1 MTPDRSRAARQ
12 RQIAQQ
18 LWLDYLQAGDFF
30 QFDRWLATAFKQHS
44 RFGKRDRALYRE
56 WLFAALRFGEL
67 AAQILA
73 AGSAPVLTSIAATA
87 QTGLRADQWRQLDQD
102 AFFALVEAR
111 YHLETPETQALLPQP
126 EMLSDALAASLT
138 AVRLAT
144 EQGSLPALLLWHGI
158 PQDYL
163 PLLQARAEASHWTEQ
178 QLQQWLT
185 QQSRR
190 PPVWIR
196 INHPNRRAEIL
207 DELGEQVVAVEGEA
221 LALEVQGSLNRFQCV
236 QQGWLEVQD
245 LASQALGASVAC
257 RPGDSVWDACAGGG
271 GKTLQIAAQLQ
282 QQGRLLASDIRGHKL
297 KELEARAQR
306 AGFNNLQTLRWD
318 GSGLPTFPNGVS
330 DGFDWVLVDAP
341 CSSSGTWRRSP
352 DVKLREAGR
361 DLAELTALQRRLL
374 LQAAQAVKPGG
385 HLVYGTCSFR
395 VEENEAIV
403 ASLLQQPGWRLE
415 RQTLLGCPRIDADT
429 LFVAHISLQA

>member
-73 AGSAPVLTSIAATA
+73 AGATPVLTASAAQA
-87 QTGLRADQWRQLDQD
+87 DERAEQWRQLDQD
-102 AFFALVEAR
+102 AFFALVETR
-111 YHLETPETQALLPQP
+111 YHLETPADQALLPQP
-126 EMLSDALAASLT
+126 EPLSDALAA
-138 AVRLAT
+138 AFAEVRQAA

-163 PLLQARAEASHWTEQ
+163 PLLQARAEASHWSES
-178 QLQQWLT
+178 QLQQWLV

-196 INHPNRRAEIL
+196 INHPERRAEIL
-207 DELGEQVVAVEGEA
+207 AELADQVIAVNDEAV
-221 LALEVQGSLNRFQCV
+221 ALEVQGSLNRFQCV

-245 LASQALGASVAC
+245 LASQALGATVAC
-257 RPGDSVWDACAGGG
+257 QPGESVWDACAGGG
-271 GKTLQIAAQLQ
+271 GKTLQIAARLQ
-282 QQGRLLASDIRGHKL
+282 RQGRLLASDIRGHKL

-306 AGFNNLQTLRWD
+306 AGFHNLQTLRWD
-318 GSGLPTFPNGVS
+318 GTALPAFPQNVRG
-330 DGFDWVLVDAP
+330 GFDWVLVDAP

-403 ASLLQQPGWRLE
+403 ASLLQQPGWQLDY
-415 RQTLLGCPRIDADT
+415 QSLLGCPESDADT
-429 LFVAHISLQA
+429 LFVARLSLQA